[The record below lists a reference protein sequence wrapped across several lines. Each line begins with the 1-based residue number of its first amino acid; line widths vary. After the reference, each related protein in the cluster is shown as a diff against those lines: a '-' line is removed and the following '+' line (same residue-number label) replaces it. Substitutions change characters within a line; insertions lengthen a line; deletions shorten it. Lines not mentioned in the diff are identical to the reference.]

1 MSEMELL
8 TTFILIGV
16 IFRSDLAR
24 SYKSK
29 MSEMELKQVE
39 LMRLSQDFET
49 KMRQKEV
56 NVKHKLPCSVFIK
69 KFNFLENLNPSRQ
82 D

>member
-1 MSEMELL
+1 
-8 TTFILIGV
+8 
-16 IFRSDLAR
+16 
-24 SYKSK
+24 